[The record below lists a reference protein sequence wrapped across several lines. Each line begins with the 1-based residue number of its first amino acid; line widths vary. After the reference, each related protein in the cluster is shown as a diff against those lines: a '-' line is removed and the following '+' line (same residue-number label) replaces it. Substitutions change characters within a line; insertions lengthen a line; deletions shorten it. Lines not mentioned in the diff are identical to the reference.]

1 MLSLWYTELHN
12 AVEVGTMIRSR
23 PAPARGHI
31 WARVQKERFVLSLV
45 MFAVALLVSRVS
57 VFGQI
62 APLAPAFA
70 AAAFAAGFSPYAVG
84 LGCIVGSMT
93 MFSALPAP
101 LAATATVV
109 ALGALFSL
117 RQQPGARRMFIA
129 LGAAVAAAEL
139 IFRTML
145 TYDLIMAL
153 LELSGAVVMYLVF
166 FTAASVI
173 KGKRRKSVLSEE
185 ELLCVALAACTLL
198 LGAAPLRIGWFWP
211 TAALCTLV
219 TLACAYWG
227 SAGTGAAVGLACG
240 LALSLSGQVNVLFI
254 GNLGAIGLTS
264 GLLRRYKKA
273 GVIAGAVLANAL
285 ITLYA
290 NGSSFTI
297 LSFADVLLAGM
308 LMLLLPNTY
317 LNAVGKS
324 VDFILRR
331 QASERH
337 YLEMIRVIVLEHLNA
352 MAELLARM
360 GRTLE
365 NAPQPGNGLL
375 AGQMEGAS
383 RLMGHLARAFDV
395 QVRFEK
401 DLEASVRS
409 RLEAEGFRVREVA
422 VAQKMFGALRVQVSL
437 SGCSMR
443 AGCDAAIAGAVS
455 TGAMASMRITGRSCP
470 GTGGKACSLTL
481 EEVPAF
487 SVQVGK
493 AQSAQSGDVNGDS
506 LVCTRLGSG
515 KYLLCISDGMGSGE
529 QAHAQSQ
536 ATVALLENCFRAGLD
551 KGTMFRSLN
560 QLMVLRGEEMFSTVD
575 LCVVDLLEGRAE
587 FVKVGAAPSLVRQN
601 GRFECLQATTL
612 PMGILDSV
620 SMQSTVRV
628 LADDDVIV
636 MMSDGVTDA
645 LGENMKDVVEFILTS
660 RNLKPGRAAR
670 MIREA
675 AAAALDGV
683 QRDDMTVVV
692 ARVVRNAA

>member
-1 MLSLWYTELHN
+1 
-12 AVEVGTMIRSR
+12 MIRSR

-45 MFAVALLVSRVS
+45 MFAVAILVSRVS

-70 AAAFAAGFSPYAVG
+70 AAAFAAGLSPYAVG
-84 LGCIVGSMT
+84 LGCIAGSMT

-198 LGAAPLRIGWFWP
+198 LGAAPLHIGWFWP

-365 NAPQPGNGLL
+365 NAPEPGNGLL
-375 AGQMEGAS
+375 VGQMEGAS

-443 AGCDAAIAGAVS
+443 AGCDAAIVGAVS

-529 QAHAQSQ
+529 QAHA
-536 ATVALLENCFRAGLD
+536 RLD
-551 KGTMFRSLN
+551 KGTIFRSLN

-628 LADDDVIV
+628 LAHDDVIV